1 MLVSPK
7 GVRLE
12 HSLRQSFRASNNE
25 AELEALIAGLEV
37 VKRLDAQ
44 AVEIFSDSR
53 LVISQVEGSFETKDL

>member
-12 HSLRQSFRASNNE
+12 HSLRQSFKASNNE
-25 AELEALIAGLEV
+25 AEFEALIVGLKV
-37 VKRLDAQ
+37 VKKLDAQ

-53 LVISQVEGSFETKDL
+53 LVISQVEGSFEAKDP

>member
-12 HSLRQSFRASNNE
+12 HSLRQSFRASSNE
-25 AELEALIAGLEV
+25 AEFEALIAGLEV
-37 VKRLDAQ
+37 VKKLDAQ

-53 LVISQVEGSFETKDL
+53 LVISQVEGSFEAKDP

>member
-25 AELEALIAGLEV
+25 AEFEALIAGLEV
-37 VKRLDAQ
+37 VKKLDAQ

-53 LVISQVEGSFETKDL
+53 LVIS